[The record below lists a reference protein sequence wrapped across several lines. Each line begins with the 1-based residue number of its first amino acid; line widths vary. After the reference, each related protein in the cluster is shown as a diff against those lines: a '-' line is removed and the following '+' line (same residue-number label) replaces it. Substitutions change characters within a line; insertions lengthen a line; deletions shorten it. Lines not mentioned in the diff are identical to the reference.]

1 VSSNATATIYWQP
14 RGTSDVEM
22 VTLPWLTELEER
34 VSGRASLS
42 RNGVG
47 SVVQWTSA
55 PETIVRVGAE
65 RFGNPDSSSV
75 ERQLYALEA
84 HLQSGGV
91 VGFSRRHAKTWSTIS
106 AASLMPAR
114 GDTTIYGRGNGF
126 TAYNAAGT
134 LAVGDEVVI
143 EAVHPDC
150 RREVVTVGSLPVDP
164 PIHVLLSAGCVNS
177 YAGLPAIYR
186 YRWFWPILRM
196 ADPGAQIVTSER
208 RMNFTLSV
216 DLLYQPGLVLDA
228 WSVGRGSAYSV
239 TEAMSAPDGASLPSL
254 DRVSMADILAASR
267 RTGIPS
273 RTPGAWPP

>member
-1 VSSNATATIYWQP
+1 MTQAQAAVVRQPGGDFTIE
-14 RGTSDVEM
+14 TIDVEAPRAGE
-22 VTLPWLTELEER
+22 VR
-34 VSGRASLS
+34 VRIA
-42 RNGVG
+42 GVG
-47 SVVQWTSA
+47 LCHTDLIFRDQFA
-55 PETIVRVGAE
+55 PFALPGVLGHEGAGVIEAIGEGVG
-65 RFGNPDSSSV
+65 G
-75 ERQLYALEA
+75 
-84 HLQSGGV
+84 
-91 VGFSRRHAKTWSTIS
+91 
-106 AASLMPAR
+106 
-114 GDTTIYGRGNGF
+114 
-126 TAYNAAGT
+126 

-164 PIHVLLSAGCVNS
+164 PIHVLLAAGCVNS
-177 YAGLPAIYR
+177 YSGLPAIYR

-239 TEAMSAPDGASLPSL
+239 TEAMSGPDGASLPSL

-267 RTGIPS
+267 RSGIPS